1 MARRRQGVREERT
14 GWVAIT
20 AIVAFVLVDIALVAF
35 AMSSTRSAGVSEAR
49 REVLPALPT
58 SSITATPRSTG
69 SEIDADLSVAPLAAV
84 LAAVDADTA
93 YRAVTGGCP
102 ETPAAL
108 EVTTDA
114 GATWTSVGAD
124 GARSVQSIA
133 PTTDVVNVV
142 AADPV
147 SCAPVLL
154 RSRTE
159 GADWQVTA
167 EIGTVWHLDAG
178 EVIAPGGGSSTPCA
192 TPVQLAARTS
202 TEAAVLCDGA
212 TVSATTD
219 AGATWSNSSPVRG
232 AASVALA
239 ADGYLLAVTGG
250 EDCEG
255 ARVIQLSAAL
265 EPGTPGTCVPDAA
278 SDGSTVLAAAA
289 DGTTWLWSGDSVA
302 RSSDGGTTW

>member
-1 MARRRQGVREERT
+1 MREERT
-14 GWVAIT
+14 GWFVIA
-20 AIVAFVLVDIALVAF
+20 AVVAFVLIDIALVVF
-35 AMSSTRSAGVSEAR
+35 AMSSTRSAGASEVR

-58 SSITATPRSTG
+58 ASITATPTPTPSAPAI
-69 SEIDADLSVAPLAAV
+69 EPDVSVAPLAAV
-84 LAAVDADTA
+84 LAAFDVNTA
-93 YRAVTGGCP
+93 YRSLTGGCP

-114 GATWTSVGAD
+114 GVTWTPVAAD
-124 GARSVQSIA
+124 EARTVQAIA
-133 PTTDVVNVV
+133 AATDVVNVV

-154 RSRTE
+154 RSFVQ

-178 EVIAPGGGSSTPCA
+178 QVIAPGGASSTPCT
-192 TPVQLAARTS
+192 TPVQVAARTP

-219 AGATWSNSSPVRG
+219 AGATWSNSAPVPG
-232 AASVALA
+232 AASVAPA
-239 ADGYLLAVTGG
+239 ANGYVLAVTGG
-250 EDCEG
+250 EGCEG
-255 ARVIQLSAAL
+255 ARVVTLSAAL
-265 EPGTPGTCVPDAA
+265 EPGVPGTCVPTVAP
-278 SDGSTVLAAAA
+278 DGSTVLATAA
-289 DGTTWLWSGDSVA
+289 DGTVWLWSGDAVA